1 MTRRLIG
8 APRGG
13 MLQKTSF
20 IGEPDVGS
28 RDDFPIVI
36 TAMPANARQRKIA
49 FGAFIFIVVIAVAN
63 APFAHIQLGHVHYFV
78 PVVQTAMCIANLLTA
93 VFLFTQYSMYP
104 QRALLALAGGFTF
117 SGLFAILHT
126 IAFPAAHSAT
136 TLIGDKLNSP
146 TWLFTCWQ
154 VTFSLAVI
162 VYALSKDGSEPI
174 NRVGRSTR
182 ADIGVTIVCV
192 AIATAALTWVA
203 TAGVEYLPT
212 PHQNV
217 VHRTPFGMDVTRFVA
232 LLNATALAVLFVR
245 RRTLLDQWLMVTL
258 VAWLPSLVMA
268 ALFNDHRFSEIW
280 YLARV
285 YALFAGS
292 ALLFV
297 LLAETMTLYTRLADA
312 ILLSRRERANRL
324 TSVDAATSAMA
335 HEIRQPLAGLAAQGS
350 AGLNWLRRSPP
361 NLDKVRD
368 CLTGIVESS
377 HRAEDIISS
386 IRELFKTTPGSR
398 TMVQINYVTREA
410 LALARHDLDA
420 NDVTVATEYQ
430 ENIPTIDADR
440 TQLQQV
446 ILNLVNNA
454 IEAMQGVSPDRRR
467 LRISTGFDGKSV
479 VSIYIQDTGA
489 GIAPEDQHRLFDP
502 FFTTKPSGTG
512 LGLSICR
519 TIVEE
524 HGGNLRLAKTDP
536 QGSSFEISIP
546 ISSTSDDRSA
556 VDPQTVLATTTIAG
570 NP

>member
-1 MTRRLIG
+1 
-8 APRGG
+8 

-20 IGEPDVGS
+20 VGEPDVGS
-28 RDDFPIVI
+28 RDDFPIAI

-49 FGAFIFIVVIAVAN
+49 LCVFIISVVILLVN
-63 APFAHIQLGHVHYFV
+63 VPFAHIQLGHVHYFI
-78 PVVQTAMCIANLLTA
+78 PIVQTAICIANLLTA
-93 VFLFTQYSMYP
+93 VFLFTQYAMYP
-104 QRALLALAGGFTF
+104 QRALLVLAGGFIS
-117 SGLFAILHT
+117 SGLFAFLYT
-126 IAFPAAHSAT
+126 VAFPAANGAA
-136 TLIGDKLNSP
+136 TLIGDKVNSP
-146 TWLFTCWQ
+146 TWLYASWQ
-154 VTFSLAVI
+154 ATFSLAVI
-162 VYALSKDGSEPI
+162 VYALSKDRGEVDNRAGRPI
-174 NRVGRSTR
+174 WT
-182 ADIGVTIVCV
+182 DIGVTIACV
-192 AIATAALTWVA
+192 AIATAALTWIA

-212 PHQNV
+212 VHQSLLR
-217 VHRTPFGMDVTRFVA
+217 RTPFGMKVTLFLA
-232 LLNATALAVLFVR
+232 LLNATALVILFVY

-258 VAWLPSLVMA
+258 VAWLPNLLMSGLLGHV
-268 ALFNDHRFSEIW
+268 RFSEVW
-280 YLARV
+280 YLTRV
-285 YALFAGS
+285 NSLFAGS

-297 LLAETMTLYTRLADA
+297 LLAETMALYTRLADA
-312 ILLSRRERANRL
+312 ILLLRREPAHRL

-386 IRELFKTTPGSR
+386 IRRLFKTTPGSR
-398 TMVQINYVTREA
+398 TPVQINYVTREA

-420 NDVTVATEYQ
+420 NDVTVTMEYQ
-430 ENIPTIDADR
+430 ENIPPIDAEH

-479 VSIYIQDTGA
+479 ASIYIQDTGA

-536 QGSSFEISIP
+536 QGSSFEISFP
-546 ISSTSDDRSA
+546 ISTTSDDRNA
-556 VDPQTVLATTTIAG
+556 VDPKTVVATTIIAEDS
-570 NP
+570 